1 MEPKVRR
8 TSPGFAGW
16 AKIFN
21 LWFQWVAIALNLRKI
36 LRILEASWSHL
47 HAPPGRVKV
56 VPLDGR
62 PFPSPSDKSGSP
74 QMTGG
79 TWEDILD
86 VCITLHYTVYKR
98 LGSWN
103 VVKTKASKALLFR
116 EHFPTLTCWHH
127 RFWRIG
133 TRSVW
138 INDWLQIDQ
147 DTWEFSLRWKTR
159 ENSCPAHLEAVWCPV
174 NRVRDD
180 YSVRDDFRKLCPCHS
195 CCYEG

>member
-21 LWFQWVAIALNLRKI
+21 LWFQWVAIALDLRKI
-36 LRILEASWSHL
+36 RNILEASWSHL
-47 HAPPGRVKV
+47 HAPSGRVKV

-62 PFPSPSDKSGSP
+62 PSPSDKSGSP
-74 QMTGG
+74 RMTGG

-98 LGSWN
+98 LGSWS
-103 VVKTKASKALLFR
+103 VVQNKGIKGTALPWALSDADLLA
-116 EHFPTLTCWHH
+116 PPVLAH
-127 RFWRIG
+127 RHQERM
-133 TRSVW
+133 
-138 INDWLQIDQ
+138 DQWLAPN
-147 DTWEFSLRWKTR
+147 WPRHLRFEFSLRWKTH

-174 NRVRDD
+174 NRVGDD

>member
-1 MEPKVRR
+1 MILRTCLHYTNFLANCKPPTPRSNRIFPFFSDQHFHQMEPKVRR

-103 VVKTKASKALLFR
+103 VVKTKASKALLFC

-138 INDWLQIDQ
+138 IND
-147 DTWEFSLRWKTR
+147 
-159 ENSCPAHLEAVWCPV
+159 
-174 NRVRDD
+174 
-180 YSVRDDFRKLCPCHS
+180 
-195 CCYEG
+195 